1 MKILELR
8 QQKAEKVEEVRKLNN
23 ENKIEDAEKLLEEV
37 RSLNKQIK
45 IAEELEENEKRDLE
59 QQKLEVREKEI
70 KKEKVNEMR
79 SIVKHVMGKEMTAEE
94 RATVISSDNAAVLP
108 KQFINQLQEIKK
120 GYGSL
125 KELCAVIPVTKNEG
139 TIPVVDYDQNEL
151 ADIVEGADIVD
162 GTLVTTDLTFKCSK
176 VGLIQTLS
184 SELVDDAEIEIESVA
199 KTNFTEITVAKENK
213 KIMAIVSAIA
223 TDVPATDYTVLE
235 DVMAKA
241 LPTVKA
247 SLITLTNVEGYALL
261 KNMKDK
267 QGRNMN
273 LITEV
278 NGVEYY
284 NGKPIYTFDSS
295 LVTLAS
301 GMTKVFYS
309 LSMKEAVKFIDRM
322 GMTIARSTEAGFN
335 DDTIK
340 LRILER
346 LDVIKGSARSA
357 KKIELA

>member
-1 MKILELR
+1 MKIEEIRQEILSKTTEL
-8 QQKAEKVEEVRKLNN
+8 K
-23 ENKIEDAEKLLEEV
+23 
-37 RSLNKQIK
+37 
-45 IAEELEENEKRDLE
+45 ELIEKRDVE
-59 QQKLEVREKEI
+59 GAKA
-70 KKEKVNEMR
+70 KKEEIRQAKELLKMLEDQENEERSDLETQKESRENTKNKKINEMR
-79 SIVKHVMGKEMTAEE
+79 SIVKHVMGKEMTTEE
-94 RATVISSDNAAVLP
+94 RAVVKTTDNAAVLP
-108 KQFINQLQEIKK
+108 KQFVNQLQEIKK

-125 KELCAVIPVTKNEG
+125 KDLCDVIPVTKNEG
-139 TIPVVDYDQNEL
+139 TIPVVNYDQNEL
-151 ADIVEGADIVD
+151 ADIAEGADIVD
-162 GTLVTTDLTFKCSK
+162 GTLVTTDLSYKCSK

-184 SELVDDAEIEIESVA
+184 SELVEDAEIEIENVA
-199 KTNFTEITVAKENK
+199 KTNFSEISVAKENK
-213 KIMAIVSAIA
+213 KIMAVVNANA
-223 TDVPATDYTVLE
+223 TEVTATDYTALE

-247 SLITLTNVEGYALL
+247 NLITLTNVEGYALL

-273 LITEV
+273 LITEI
-278 NGVEYY
+278 NGVEYF

-295 LVTLAS
+295 LVTLSS

-309 LSMKEAVKFIDRM
+309 LSMKEAVKFIDRK
-322 GMTIARSTEAGFN
+322 GVTIARSTEAGFN

-346 LDVIKGSARSA
+346 LDVIKGSIRSV